1 MSDVISAKV
10 NNTISPALRGVNSIS
25 MKDDIIPAMRRT
37 ELIVKDTLR
46 GFITNNMKGYNLGSH
61 ARKGVLS
68 KEWALTTQSRTF
80 GYTVY
85 LSPREWLYI
94 FNGGTYKTGIR
105 RTKKAYKTGPYTD
118 KLGRH
123 YKERSYKAG
132 VRRGAIP
139 AGNYLDMTRNDVEG
153 FIFNKLRSDI
163 NRAVETRLRRS
174 L

>member
-105 RTKKAYKTGPYTD
+105 RTKKAYKTGPHTD

-123 YKERSYKAG
+123 YKERRFSPG

-139 AGNYLDMTRNDVEG
+139 ALNYLDETRTTWDG
-153 FIFNKLRSDI
+153 IIFDQLRSDI
-163 NRAVETRLRRS
+163 ARAVEARLQKI
-174 L
+174 